1 MSRLTIKHFVISTAL
16 LLFTIS
22 LCVLAVYKIMANA
35 QTLKQQVTVLAAE
48 QAQENSYYRLQKI
61 NEDSKG
67 EREHLGT
74 YFLRQSSDS
83 IDFLNKVE
91 ELAPRAGV
99 DLKTEMLEDIAD
111 KNTGTKWI
119 NVKFS
124 FSGTQTD
131 VERFVEILER
141 LPYFSQVTAVSLK
154 ARSLDNWQAQ
164 VTMRVFLTT
173 P

>member
-1 MSRLTIKHFVISTAL
+1 
-16 LLFTIS
+16 LFAIS
-22 LCVLAVYKIMANA
+22 LCALAVYKIIANA
-35 QTLKQQVTVLAAE
+35 QILKQQVTVLAAE

-67 EREHLGT
+67 EREHLGA

-91 ELAPRAGV
+91 ELAPQAGV

-111 KNTGTKWI
+111 KKTGTKWI
-119 NVKFS
+119 SVKFS

-173 P
+173 S

>member
-22 LCVLAVYKIMANA
+22 LCALAVYKIMANA
-35 QTLKQQVTVLAAE
+35 QTLKQQVAVLAAE

-124 FSGTQTD
+124 FSGTQAD

-141 LPYFSQVTAVSLK
+141 LPYFSQVTSVSLK
-154 ARSLDNWQAQ
+154 VRSLDNWQAQ

-173 P
+173 S

>member
-1 MSRLTIKHFVISTAL
+1 MSRLTIKHFIISTAL
-16 LLFTIS
+16 LLFAIS
-22 LCVLAVYKIMANA
+22 LCVLAIYEIMDNA

-61 NEDSKG
+61 DEDSKG
-67 EREHLGT
+67 ERDRLGT

-91 ELAPRAGV
+91 ELAPQAGV

-154 ARSLDNWQAQ
+154 ARSLGNWQAQ

-173 P
+173 S

>member
-131 VERFVEILER
+131 VERFVEVLER

>member
-1 MSRLTIKHFVISTAL
+1 MSRLTIKHFIISTAL
-16 LLFTIS
+16 LLFAIS
-22 LCVLAVYKIMANA
+22 LCALAVYKIMANA
-35 QTLKQQVTVLAAE
+35 QILKQQVTVLAAE

-61 NEDSKG
+61 DEDSKG
-67 EREHLGT
+67 EREHLSA
-74 YFLRQSSDS
+74 YFLTQSSDS

-91 ELAPRAGV
+91 ELAPQAGV

-173 P
+173 S